1 MVTQYKYRNEEK
13 IYTNKSSKLLKFLY
27 NTKLGR
33 TILFWLVRP
42 SFSNKCSRF
51 LNSKYSKF
59 LINHYIKKYNIKIGE
74 YENRKYLSF
83 NDFFKRNI
91 KKSSRIIGDDFI
103 SPCDGKLLVFKIN
116 DDSKFNIKD
125 HEYSINDLV
134 QKNISNEYKNGL
146 CLIFRLEA
154 NNFHHYCFIDNGTK
168 DSDIF
173 ISGKLHTVQDV
184 ALNKYYIYKENARE
198 CTILHTLNYDD
209 VLEIEIGALMVGR
222 ITNDKSIT
230 KFSKGME
237 KGYFEFGG
245 STIVLLVKNN
255 IIEVD
260 KDILENSNNNI
271 ETIVKYG
278 ENIAKK
284 SR

>member
-1 MVTQYKYRNEEK
+1 MVTQYKYRNKEK

-27 NTKLGR
+27 NTMVGR

-42 SFSNKCSRF
+42 SFSDKCSNF
-51 LNSKYSKF
+51 LNSKYSRF
-59 LINHYIKKYNIKIGE
+59 LINHYVKKYKIKMSE
-74 YENRKYLSF
+74 YEDKNYLSF

-91 KKSSRIIGDDFI
+91 KKGSRIIGNDFI
-103 SPCDGKLLVFKIN
+103 SPCDSKLLVYNIN

-134 QKNISNEYKNGL
+134 QKDIANDYKNGL

-154 NNFHHYCFIDNGTK
+154 NNFHHYCFVDQGSK
-168 DSDIF
+168 ESDVF
-173 ISGKLHTVQDV
+173 INGKLHTVQDV
-184 ALNKYYIYKENARE
+184 ASKKHSIYKENSRVY
-198 CTILHTLNYDD
+198 TILHTLNYDD
-209 VLEIEIGALMVGR
+209 IIELEVGALMVGR
-222 ITNDKSIT
+222 ITNDKNIIN
-230 KFSKGME
+230 FSKGME

-260 KDILENSNNNI
+260 KDILENSTNNI